1 MLHLVVLP
9 YGSGIRIPLFI
20 TSLKALPQPSVMTSL
35 YYHPSERNAF
45 FSQVT
50 AWDVWRA
57 TNLSV
62 SEVYNSTVL
71 SIITKANSLY
81 LSSILETDQLNVHMC
96 GPDCYS
102 LNISDIEYYSGYT
115 REELNGQ
122 TRPAITLGRLH
133 EAVVTSLELH
143 FCFTMLFIENEL
155 GISSFNVT
163 LPEWKQFLP
172 HIAWCAVQCRAD
184 NLTVERSEFAEL
196 VRAPDEDTIL
206 NYNLAQLDSKLILP
220 YQNIIDDRSA
230 FEYDTIQR
238 HTTED
243 DSGDLNNW
251 VSSPLYRYIN
261 YATNFSIRD
270 LEILYKW
277 NSVQLHALEFI
288 PLQSYASCHGA
299 ISLDRTMYS
308 ISKSI
313 LEDFSCPVALVL
325 SNSVGHVPIINSEI
339 GDAFEL
345 SVFKIFTRSTGIES
359 WIEIANILELNY
371 TDGLIIDTA
380 RLREIVRNY
389 GLTREYI
396 LNISV
401 PQIILNYISLNE
413 STYISKHYVPMFNE
427 LLSTYG
433 FTPNELFEA
442 SEKPVMEGTITEV
455 HQLLLTTI
463 SYRYN
468 VHDITS
474 LIGYSEYFHDDFE
487 LAALPSSQWS
497 DIIDAVIQQS
507 FKQVMEAFSYDL
519 QSNPDNVSI
528 SSKPDKFQTVE
539 TTKLS
544 PFDDLSINRI
554 ATCLFSK
561 TNDSF
566 SVTNFKD
573 YHRFYNNSMAK
584 TMMKKIVFETE
595 RLDNLLNHLGLS
607 LTELDN
613 VLLSKSIE
621 MATGFQLFE
630 IQCLYGDSM
639 SSLLR
644 SGITWDNVW
653 NTKLCYSFTNLT
665 LLQIV
670 TAVKDAPTVNC
681 GMFF

>member
-277 NSVQLHALEFI
+277 NSVQLHALELEFI

-359 WIEIANILELNY
+359 
-371 TDGLIIDTA
+371 
-380 RLREIVRNY
+380 
-389 GLTREYI
+389 
-396 LNISV
+396 
-401 PQIILNYISLNE
+401 
-413 STYISKHYVPMFNE
+413 
-427 LLSTYG
+427 
-433 FTPNELFEA
+433 
-442 SEKPVMEGTITEV
+442 
-455 HQLLLTTI
+455 
-463 SYRYN
+463 
-468 VHDITS
+468 
-474 LIGYSEYFHDDFE
+474 
-487 LAALPSSQWS
+487 
-497 DIIDAVIQQS
+497 
-507 FKQVMEAFSYDL
+507 
-519 QSNPDNVSI
+519 
-528 SSKPDKFQTVE
+528 
-539 TTKLS
+539 
-544 PFDDLSINRI
+544 
-554 ATCLFSK
+554 
-561 TNDSF
+561 
-566 SVTNFKD
+566 
-573 YHRFYNNSMAK
+573 
-584 TMMKKIVFETE
+584 
-595 RLDNLLNHLGLS
+595 
-607 LTELDN
+607 
-613 VLLSKSIE
+613 
-621 MATGFQLFE
+621 
-630 IQCLYGDSM
+630 
-639 SSLLR
+639 
-644 SGITWDNVW
+644 
-653 NTKLCYSFTNLT
+653 
-665 LLQIV
+665 
-670 TAVKDAPTVNC
+670 
-681 GMFF
+681 